1 MLLIALVGVSTIL
14 LVVVDG
20 PHEKVNKIIYWVIL
34 NWPGE
39 VVFSTML
46 VITQ

>member
-1 MLLIALVGVSTIL
+1 MLLIALVGVAAIL

-34 NWPGE
+34 NWPG